1 VDRRRLGF
9 AVLPVAAAAGIGGL
23 GARRAKTTYQL
34 LGKPRWAPPA
44 AVFAPVWSTLYV
56 LIGAAGW
63 RLSAN
68 ASGRTRALHLTQ
80 MALNGAW
87 PAVFFELRD
96 KRASLAVIALLD
108 ISLALEVAMLRRED
122 RLAASLLMPYLVWS
136 GFATALNAAVTE
148 PQLGD

>member
-1 VDRRRLGF
+1 
-9 AVLPVAAAAGIGGL
+9 
-23 GARRAKTTYQL
+23 
-34 LGKPRWAPPA
+34 
-44 AVFAPVWSTLYV
+44 
-56 LIGAAGW
+56 
-63 RLSAN
+63 
-68 ASGRTRALHLTQ
+68 